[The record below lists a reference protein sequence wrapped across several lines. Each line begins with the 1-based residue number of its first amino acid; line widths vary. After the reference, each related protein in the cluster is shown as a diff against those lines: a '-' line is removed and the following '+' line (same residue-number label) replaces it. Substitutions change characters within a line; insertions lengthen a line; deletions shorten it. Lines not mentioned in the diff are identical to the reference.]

1 MKNWTNDQLFS
12 AISECA
18 AAAALLDERCKES
31 TDTDRPVLTSMADA
45 IDKISYDARDVL
57 RLRLGM
63 LRDSGFK
70 PREH

>member
-12 AISECA
+12 AIRECA
-18 AAAALLDERCKES
+18 AQAALIDERRKEAS
-31 TDTDRPVLTSMADA
+31 DTESSILFLIAEK
-45 IDKISYDARDVL
+45 IDQLGYEARDVL

-70 PREH
+70 PKEH